1 MKKLIISAL
10 ALAAITAAPAHA
22 INAHYREQLERSG
35 CNEMNAGHG
44 CDIHKTKAQNA
55 AHAPKVNT
63 APYLGKWTV
72 TQEDGQELPDLVLRS
87 SGATFGGDAAQYS
100 ATPAIADDALFF
112 TLKNKMSFTLK
123 KNGEGRWVSPEGMG
137 TLKRQ

>member
-10 ALAAITAAPAHA
+10 ALAAIAAAPAHA
-22 INAHYREQLERSG
+22 INAKYRDQLIRSG
-35 CNEMNAGHG
+35 CTEVSITQG

-63 APYLGKWTV
+63 SAYQGKWTV
-72 TQEDGQELPDLVLRS
+72 TNDQGQELPDLVV
-87 SGATFGGDAAQYS
+87 GASAATYGGDKAQY
-100 ATPAIADDALFF
+100 AAAPAIADGALFF
-112 TLKNKMSFTLK
+112 TLANKMSFTLK

-137 TLKRQ
+137 TLKRK